1 MKNTKILNVN
11 EKTPNKHMKKDV
23 KMLRDVLETI
33 AKKKRQVNFD
43 SAAARHQIADD
54 IVRELRKRK
63 CQINKIEL

>member
-1 MKNTKILNVN
+1 
-11 EKTPNKHMKKDV
+11 MKKDV

-33 AKKKRQVNFD
+33 AKKKKQVNFD

-63 CQINKIEL
+63 CQINKIELWKRKGQINMTMRTH